1 MKKTRGAQ
9 KGNQNAAKPPEQ
21 RRRRPYVIIWGQ
33 RWPVEVGEKI
43 KADLKRHWKTQ
54 KQFISEI
61 VEEKITTENA
71 DA

>member
-9 KGNQNAAKPPEQ
+9 KGNKNTIKPEHRQ
-21 RRRRPYVIIWGQ
+21 YIQVFGQ
-33 RWPVEVGEKI
+33 RWPVETGERI
-43 KADLKRHWKTQ
+43 LAYLKRHGKTQ
-54 KQFISEI
+54 KQFLSEI

>member
-1 MKKTRGAQ
+1 MMKKRGAQ
-9 KGNQNAAKPPEQ
+9 KGNQNAVKPGRKQ
-21 RRRRPYVIIWGQ
+21 YVQVFGQ

-43 KADLKRHWKTQ
+43 KAYLERHGKSQ
-54 KQFISEI
+54 KQFLSEV